1 MKLALDWFQCRTI
14 RSMHL
19 MIIFCAVHFQYPQ
32 SLDKMSVSVQ
42 FSRLLQAYQ
51 YHCMSP
57 RHIKRA
63 IEEFNIKIPKR
74 LEEKEEKKPPPQYN
88 CQVKICPV
96 YCQLALKSCRSKSC
110 HLQPESCRPKFLVTS
125 KVLELGHIY
134 SELSLLKV
142 L

>member
-1 MKLALDWFQCRTI
+1 
-14 RSMHL
+14 
-19 MIIFCAVHFQYPQ
+19 
-32 SLDKMSVSVQ
+32 
-42 FSRLLQAYQ
+42 
-51 YHCMSP
+51 MSP

-96 YCQLALKSCRSKSC
+96 YCQFALKSCRSKSC

-142 L
+142 LQCKLIQRVVQSISTFTAFYKYTILMFLLVIKIG